1 MSALMPAIQED
12 VTFAPAL
19 DEAQYAFETAVPYNE
34 RNMAAPTRP
43 EQGHSRHQSSD
54 VRRVAMP
61 RRSTRGPLDM
71 DTTSGH
77 SARLDFDNIYSAAS
91 TTEPPPSATRTA
103 SPAPTAMPIRTAS
116 PASSLLSPTQH
127 TNPSIRTRS
136 KSPGS
141 RTMQL
146 DLSPLLRPSLYAPVP
161 TSQVATPFLSSS
173 HQPVPDTDLET
184 LLSHRRFLHAA
195 EKATDLLT
203 SGSISPSDTQKVLE
217 LLYAR
222 FSCLVL
228 CNLSPLAAK
237 EAKPLSDLLARES
250 AAYTR
255 PFREAFLAQ
264 IPWHLRLLLLHLQ
277 VTGQVDGHRKCI
289 MGLYALG
296 ADCRSLSQKA
306 RLEKNE
312 TKVKAWEQRLQDL
325 GIRVAAELVEMGELE
340 TAKRHLD
347 TISLD
352 TADEMERRRM
362 CTRQTLLL
370 LKIGDTEAAKTCLS
384 AFPSATTLD
393 ENAQLD
399 KGILETLTSL
409 SSSMYPAA
417 VTQLQDLAS
426 SSYPPS
432 SALVKHNL
440 AIAHLYTN
448 NVNIAANMLETLV
461 QEEGTV
467 FPALLFNLSTMYELK
482 TEKAREK
489 KLGLVDTVA
498 GLDDGQ
504 GRSSAQ
510 TGGFEKGLGEF
521 KL

>member
-1 MSALMPAIQED
+1 MSALTPAIQED
-12 VTFAPAL
+12 VTFAPAF
-19 DEAQYAFETAVPYNE
+19 DEAQYELETAVLYNE

-54 VRRVAMP
+54 TRRVAMP

-71 DTTSGH
+71 DTT
-77 SARLDFDNIYSAAS
+77 AAS
-91 TTEPPPSATRTA
+91 TTQPPPSAIRTA

-161 TSQVATPFLSSS
+161 TSQVATPFLSSQY
-173 HQPVPDTDLET
+173 QPAPDTDLET

-195 EKATDLLT
+195 DKATDLLT

-217 LLYAR
+217 LLYTR
-222 FSCLVL
+222 FACLVL
-228 CNLSPLAAK
+228 SNLSPLAAK
-237 EAKPLSDLLARES
+237 ESKPLSDLVARES
-250 AAYTR
+250 ATYTR
-255 PFREAFLAQ
+255 PFRESFLAQ

-296 ADCRSLSQKA
+296 ADCRMLSQKA

-312 TKVKAWEQRLQDL
+312 TEVKVWEQRLQDL

-340 TAKRHLD
+340 TAKRHLN
-347 TISLD
+347 TLSLD
-352 TADEMERRRM
+352 SADEAEEQRM
-362 CTRQTLLL
+362 CTRKTLLL

-384 AFPSATTLD
+384 SLSSATLD

-399 KGILETLTSL
+399 RGVLEALTSL
-409 SSSMYPAA
+409 SSSNYPAA
-417 VTQLQDLAS
+417 LSQLQDLAS
-426 SSYPPS
+426 SYPSS
-432 SALVKHNL
+432 SALIKHNL

-467 FPALLFNLSTMYELK
+467 FPALLFNLSTIYELK

-489 KLGLVDTVA
+489 KLGLVDVVA

-504 GRSSAQ
+504 GSSSAQ
-510 TGGFEKGLGEF
+510 TGGGFEKGLGEF